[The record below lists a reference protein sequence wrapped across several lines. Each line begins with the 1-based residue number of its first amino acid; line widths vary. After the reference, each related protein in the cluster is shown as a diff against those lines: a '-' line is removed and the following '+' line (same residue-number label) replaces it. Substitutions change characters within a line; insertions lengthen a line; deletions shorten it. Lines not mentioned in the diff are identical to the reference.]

1 MKMKIKAMVLA
12 TVLILG
18 SVITSVALVLPG
30 ATNAMGGGNNNKV
43 ARIPMAPLQ
52 CSNPGGQQ
60 DVAKEPVIT
69 NTTSKTLPKG
79 QKIYWKSSD
88 SDKGTLTLDAP
99 LAPGKSVIDR
109 GHAGPQSYT
118 CTASTPLSLL

>member
-1 MKMKIKAMVLA
+1 MKMKMKAMLLA

-43 ARIPMAPLQ
+43 VRIPMAPLQ

-79 QKIYWKSSD
+79 QKIFWKSSD
-88 SDKGTLTLDAP
+88 GDKGSVTLDAP
-99 LAPGKSVIDR
+99 LAPGKTVVDR

-118 CTASTPLSLL
+118 CTASTAISLL

>member
-1 MKMKIKAMVLA
+1 MKIKAMLLA
-12 TVLILG
+12 TVLMLG
-18 SVITSVALVLPG
+18 SVVTGVALVLPG
-30 ATNAMGGGNNNKV
+30 ATNSMGGGSYNKV
-43 ARIPMAPLQ
+43 ARLPMTPLQ

-88 SDKGTLTLDAP
+88 SDKGTITLDAP
-99 LAPGKSVIDR
+99 LAPGKTVIDR
-109 GHAGPQSYT
+109 GHAGQNYT
-118 CTASTPLSLL
+118 CTASTAIGLL

>member
-1 MKMKIKAMVLA
+1 MMKIKAMLLA
-12 TVLILG
+12 TMLILG
-18 SVITSVALVLPG
+18 SVITGVALVLPNAA
-30 ATNAMGGGNNNKV
+30 ATLGGGNNNKIT
-43 ARIPMAPLQ
+43 RIPMTQLQ